1 MCRGDKLGHREGTPQ
16 PSCLRRPGPALG
28 PCHPLHPATG
38 TGDALWR
45 TVRVHGPC
53 LHAEHNM
60 GLQGAGAEA
69 GWKPILDAVGLQT
82 GCCRPSKETHS
93 PWTPVTRQGSW
104 ASALPF
110 WLETGPAQTPLVMQ
124 RKASRGQHVAPGRS
138 SPGLGKL
145 SKVTKNRRNKANTQ
159 QLCAGSACGL
169 LESLGQDAV
178 SLHQLDA
185 VRTPSFENRRCP
197 SKDARTHRVNT
208 ARGAR
213 AVGQGSDED
222 IPASTPADRELTFRA
237 GVPGMG
243 FPL

>member
-124 RKASRGQHVAPGRS
+124 RKASRGQHVAPGPTHVREGHKRRHS
-138 SPGLGKL
+138 VDCERRKTAVFLKPLCYFL
-145 SKVTKNRRNKANTQ
+145 SFV
-159 QLCAGSACGL
+159 
-169 LESLGQDAV
+169 
-178 SLHQLDA
+178 
-185 VRTPSFENRRCP
+185 
-197 SKDARTHRVNT
+197 
-208 ARGAR
+208 
-213 AVGQGSDED
+213 
-222 IPASTPADRELTFRA
+222 
-237 GVPGMG
+237 
-243 FPL
+243 